1 MFCCC
6 FVARTKASQKAGLVD
21 TFCRFN
27 NPQAPAAA
35 QALPPPQALGSFC
48 FPLGPENLRPKEIM
62 RPEVKDAHCCAVLD
76 KVVCQAELKA
86 LCTADLFL
94 HLDRRGWQQAAW
106 LLQVKRH
113 AMSGRGLPVGL
124 QGACACN
131 HAGRLPASTV
141 CDVPAA
147 GVSCL
152 PNRSASQGAPAQ
164 PCVTP
169 RCCASSASTPGF
181 PCTTR

>member
-62 RPEVKDAHCCAVLD
+62 RPEVTDAQCCCAVLEPTWLSA
-76 KVVCQAELKA
+76 KQRSK
-86 LCTADLFL
+86 LCVLQTFSYTLTGGDGSRL
-94 HLDRRGWQQAAW
+94 H
-106 LLQVKRH
+106 
-113 AMSGRGLPVGL
+113 
-124 QGACACN
+124 
-131 HAGRLPASTV
+131 
-141 CDVPAA
+141 
-147 GVSCL
+147 
-152 PNRSASQGAPAQ
+152 
-164 PCVTP
+164 
-169 RCCASSASTPGF
+169 GF
-181 PCTTR
+181 CR